1 LVIYSTWF
9 IDLFYGV
16 AMKVDNS
23 KEWHWFKGG
32 ILVSLL
38 SVSTYFIF
46 AAIADRNY
54 PFGITAGFRY
64 IAAFFGKTF
73 VGLNENPVI
82 KRFSEKPDA
91 FIEFFILIGLVI
103 GGYTATKVSGTY
115 SPENIPAVWEKYH
128 GKSIVKRYLFVVV
141 GSILLGYGAALAG
154 GCTTGNILQGWAH
167 LSLGSI
173 VAGASFFAAG
183 IITAKILYPKLGG
196 SDDAN

>member
-1 LVIYSTWF
+1 MNF
-9 IDLFYGV
+9 
-16 AMKVDNS
+16 DNS

-38 SVSTYFIF
+38 SVATYFIF
-46 AAIADRNY
+46 AAIAERNY
-54 PFGITAGFRY
+54 PFGITAGFGF
-64 IAAFFGKTF
+64 IAGQFGSLF
-73 VGLNENPVI
+73 DGLDENPVI

-91 FIEFFILIGLVI
+91 FIEFFLLIGLVI
-103 GGYTATKVSGTY
+103 GGYTSSRLSNTL

-128 GKSIVKRYLFVVV
+128 GKSLFKRYLFVMA
-141 GSILLGYGAALAG
+141 GSVFLGYGAALAS

-183 IITAKILYPKLGG
+183 IITARILYPKTGG
-196 SDDAN
+196 GNDNN

>member
-1 LVIYSTWF
+1 MI
-9 IDLFYGV
+9 
-16 AMKVDNS
+16 DNS

-32 ILVSLL
+32 MLVSLL
-38 SVSTYFIF
+38 SVATYFIF

-54 PFGITAGFRY
+54 PFGITAGFGY

-103 GGYTATKVSGTY
+103 GGYTASKLSGTY
-115 SPENIPAVWEKYH
+115 SSENIPAVWEKYH

-196 SDDAN
+196 CDDAN